1 MMHNLGL
8 GGLEFSPNH
17 SIEEHHQAGYRVYEE
32 GLTADGEA
40 TTGELKETKSPHL
53 FHFEPS
59 TTTERSLASTNHILE
74 IQIQNDGE
82 NSEEIVLVKETQQR
96 KDLRNVQE
104 EITVRVKSEG
114 ANANHEEEAS
124 PPNEPQTFI
133 SMHDPKHRHPSFRG
147 ECISLAIY
155 YHLLASL
162 SLWGKQPSTHQCG
175 LSNLTD

>member
-8 GGLEFSPNH
+8 GGLEFNPNH

-32 GLTADGEA
+32 GLTDSDAA
-40 TTGELKETKSPHL
+40 AAGELKETKSPHL

-59 TTTERSLASTNHILE
+59 TTTTTTTERSLPSTKHVLE
-74 IQIQNDGE
+74 IQIENDGE
-82 NSEEIVLVKETQQR
+82 ASEEIVLVKESLPHR

-114 ANANHEEEAS
+114 ANANSEEEAS

-147 ECISLAIY
+147 ECKLLEPFIIIY
-155 YHLLASL
+155 
-162 SLWGKQPSTHQCG
+162 
-175 LSNLTD
+175 